1 MQPVG
6 MDTQASE
13 RKQKALTIL
22 PRIYKNTQPNP
33 PHDHLMMAEEIFGD
47 FEQRK
52 QVTCQ
57 QQ

>member
-6 MDTQASE
+6 MDTEASE

-33 PHDHLMMAEEIFGD
+33 PLDHLMMAEEIFGD
-47 FEQRK
+47 LSK
-52 QVTCQ
+52 GNK
-57 QQ
+57 